1 MGFLENSLMKYL
13 LLLVNVFMLDL
24 NNTLIF
30 LIYMLKFLIC
40 SSSVSSSILSKRT
53 STVLLETLIKS
64 RNQGKQVIQVQH
76 VTVNEGGQAMVG
88 QASH

>member
-1 MGFLENSLMKYL
+1 
-13 LLLVNVFMLDL
+13 MLDL

>member
-1 MGFLENSLMKYL
+1 
-13 LLLVNVFMLDL
+13 MLDL
-24 NNTLIF
+24 KNTLIF
-30 LIYMLKFLIC
+30 LIYTLKFLIC
-40 SSSVSSSILSKRT
+40 STSVISSILSKRT